1 MICNLCPRKCGAVR
15 TAHSGNG
22 FCKMGELPVVARVAP
37 HYGEE
42 PCISGTKG
50 SGTVFFSGCTMR
62 CVYCQNYEIS
72 NEDGGRTITPERL
85 AECYKELEDKGVHN
99 INLVTADHFA
109 HAVVKSL
116 EIYKPRIPIVY
127 NCSGYTSPK
136 TLSML
141 DGLVDIYLPDF
152 KYADDFLAVKYSSA
166 PNYVNTA
173 VAAIHEMTFQVGLPQ
188 FDDDGI
194 MKKGVIVRHLILP
207 AHTKNSLEVL
217 DIVKRRF
224 GDQVLLSLMCQ
235 YIPMGKVSDREFS
248 RINRKI
254 TRREYDKVKLE
265 MMRLGIDGFTQELS
279 SADESYV
286 PEWDFEGCFCQFGHL
301 NSSSFFN
308 WYCLLGIILLVFF
321 YGYY

>member
-72 NEDGGRTITPERL
+72 NENGGRTITPERL

-286 PEWDFEGCFCQFGHL
+286 PEWILKDDFV
-301 NSSSFFN
+301 SSV
-308 WYCLLGIILLVFF
+308 I
-321 YGYY
+321 

>member
-116 EIYKPRIPIVY
+116 GIYKPRIPIVY

-286 PEWDFEGCFCQFGHL
+286 PEWDFEG
-301 NSSSFFN
+301 
-308 WYCLLGIILLVFF
+308 
-321 YGYY
+321 

>member
-141 DGLVDIYLPDF
+141 DRLVDIYLPDF

-235 YIPMGKVSDREFS
+235 YIPMGKVSDSEFS

-286 PEWDFEGCFCQFGHL
+286 PEWDFEG
-301 NSSSFFN
+301 
-308 WYCLLGIILLVFF
+308 
-321 YGYY
+321 

>member
-235 YIPMGKVSDREFS
+235 YIPMGKVSDSEFS
-248 RINRKI
+248 RINRKS

-286 PEWDFEGCFCQFGHL
+286 PEWDFEG
-301 NSSSFFN
+301 
-308 WYCLLGIILLVFF
+308 
-321 YGYY
+321 

>member
-188 FDDDGI
+188 FDVDGI

-235 YIPMGKVSDREFS
+235 YIPMGKVSDSEFS

-265 MMRLGIDGFTQELS
+265 MMGLGIDGFTQELS

-286 PEWDFEGCFCQFGHL
+286 PEWDFEG
-301 NSSSFFN
+301 
-308 WYCLLGIILLVFF
+308 
-321 YGYY
+321 

>member
-109 HAVVKSL
+109 RAVVKSL

-235 YIPMGKVSDREFS
+235 YIPMGKVSDSEFS

-286 PEWDFEGCFCQFGHL
+286 PEWDFEG
-301 NSSSFFN
+301 
-308 WYCLLGIILLVFF
+308 
-321 YGYY
+321 

>member
-141 DGLVDIYLPDF
+141 DGLVDIQLPDF

-235 YIPMGKVSDREFS
+235 YIPMGKVSDSEFS

-265 MMRLGIDGFTQELS
+265 MMRLEIDGFTQELS

-286 PEWDFEGCFCQFGHL
+286 PEWDFEG
-301 NSSSFFN
+301 
-308 WYCLLGIILLVFF
+308 
-321 YGYY
+321 

>member
-42 PCISGTKG
+42 LCISGTKG

-235 YIPMGKVSDREFS
+235 YIPMGKVSDSEFS

-286 PEWDFEGCFCQFGHL
+286 PEWDFEG
-301 NSSSFFN
+301 
-308 WYCLLGIILLVFF
+308 
-321 YGYY
+321 

>member
-173 VAAIHEMTFQVGLPQ
+173 VAAIHEMTFQVSLPQ

-286 PEWDFEGCFCQFGHL
+286 PEWDFEG
-301 NSSSFFN
+301 
-308 WYCLLGIILLVFF
+308 
-321 YGYY
+321 

>member
-99 INLVTADHFA
+99 INLVTADHFV

-235 YIPMGKVSDREFS
+235 YIPMGKVSDSEFS

-286 PEWDFEGCFCQFGHL
+286 PEWDFEG
-301 NSSSFFN
+301 
-308 WYCLLGIILLVFF
+308 
-321 YGYY
+321 

>member
-109 HAVVKSL
+109 HPVVKSL

-286 PEWDFEGCFCQFGHL
+286 PEWDFEG
-301 NSSSFFN
+301 
-308 WYCLLGIILLVFF
+308 
-321 YGYY
+321 

>member
-42 PCISGTKG
+42 PCISGTRG

-72 NEDGGRTITPERL
+72 NENGGRTITPERL

-173 VAAIHEMTFQVGLPQ
+173 VAAIHEMTFRVGLPQ

-286 PEWDFEGCFCQFGHL
+286 PEWDFEG
-301 NSSSFFN
+301 
-308 WYCLLGIILLVFF
+308 
-321 YGYY
+321 

>member
-42 PCISGTKG
+42 PCISGTNG

-173 VAAIHEMTFQVGLPQ
+173 IAAIHEMTFQVGLPQ

-235 YIPMGKVSDREFS
+235 YIPMSKVSDSEFS

-286 PEWDFEGCFCQFGHL
+286 PEWDFEG
-301 NSSSFFN
+301 
-308 WYCLLGIILLVFF
+308 
-321 YGYY
+321 

>member
-235 YIPMGKVSDREFS
+235 YIPMGKVSDSEFS

-286 PEWDFEGCFCQFGHL
+286 PNGILKDDFLINGTLVAANRVRQ
-301 NSSSFFN
+301 SFRM
-308 WYCLLGIILLVFF
+308 
-321 YGYY
+321 

>member
-22 FCKMGELPVVARVAP
+22 FCKMGELPVVA
-37 HYGEE
+37 
-42 PCISGTKG
+42 
-50 SGTVFFSGCTMR
+50 MR

-235 YIPMGKVSDREFS
+235 YIPMGKVSDKEFS

-286 PEWDFEGCFCQFGHL
+286 PEWDFEG
-301 NSSSFFN
+301 
-308 WYCLLGIILLVFF
+308 
-321 YGYY
+321 

>member
-194 MKKGVIVRHLILP
+194 MKEGVIVRHLILP

-235 YIPMGKVSDREFS
+235 YIPMGKVSDSEFS

-286 PEWDFEGCFCQFGHL
+286 PEWDFEG
-301 NSSSFFN
+301 
-308 WYCLLGIILLVFF
+308 
-321 YGYY
+321 

>member
-173 VAAIHEMTFQVGLPQ
+173 GGALYEMTFQVGLPQ

-235 YIPMGKVSDREFS
+235 YIPMGKVSDSEFS

-286 PEWDFEGCFCQFGHL
+286 PEWDFEG
-301 NSSSFFN
+301 
-308 WYCLLGIILLVFF
+308 
-321 YGYY
+321 

>member
-99 INLVTADHFA
+99 INLVTADHFV

-224 GDQVLLSLMCQ
+224 GDQILLSLMCQ
-235 YIPMGKVSDREFS
+235 YIPMGKVSDSEFS

-286 PEWDFEGCFCQFGHL
+286 PEWDFEG
-301 NSSSFFN
+301 
-308 WYCLLGIILLVFF
+308 
-321 YGYY
+321 

>member
-109 HAVVKSL
+109 HSVVKSL

-286 PEWDFEGCFCQFGHL
+286 PEWDFKG
-301 NSSSFFN
+301 
-308 WYCLLGIILLVFF
+308 
-321 YGYY
+321 

>member
-173 VAAIHEMTFQVGLPQ
+173 VAAIHEMTFQVGLPK

-286 PEWDFEGCFCQFGHL
+286 PEWDFEG
-301 NSSSFFN
+301 
-308 WYCLLGIILLVFF
+308 
-321 YGYY
+321 

>member
-22 FCKMGELPVVARVAP
+22 FSKMGELPVVARVAP

-235 YIPMGKVSDREFS
+235 YIPMGKVSDSEFS

-286 PEWDFEGCFCQFGHL
+286 PEWDFEG
-301 NSSSFFN
+301 
-308 WYCLLGIILLVFF
+308 
-321 YGYY
+321 

>member
-72 NEDGGRTITPERL
+72 NEDGVRTITPERL

-235 YIPMGKVSDREFS
+235 YIPMGKVSDSEFS

-286 PEWDFEGCFCQFGHL
+286 REWDFKG
-301 NSSSFFN
+301 
-308 WYCLLGIILLVFF
+308 
-321 YGYY
+321 

>member
-235 YIPMGKVSDREFS
+235 YIPMGKVSDSEFS

-254 TRREYDKVKLE
+254 THREYDKVKLE

-286 PEWDFEGCFCQFGHL
+286 PEWDFEG
-301 NSSSFFN
+301 
-308 WYCLLGIILLVFF
+308 
-321 YGYY
+321 

>member
-62 CVYCQNYEIS
+62 CVSCQNYEIS

-286 PEWDFEGCFCQFGHL
+286 PEWDFEG
-301 NSSSFFN
+301 
-308 WYCLLGIILLVFF
+308 
-321 YGYY
+321 

>member
-235 YIPMGKVSDREFS
+235 YIPMGKVSDSEFS

-254 TRREYDKVKLE
+254 TLREYDKGKLE
-265 MMRLGIDGFTQELS
+265 RMRLGMELS

-286 PEWDFEGCFCQFGHL
+286 PAWDFEG
-301 NSSSFFN
+301 
-308 WYCLLGIILLVFF
+308 
-321 YGYY
+321 

>member
-254 TRREYDKVKLE
+254 KRREYDKVKLE

-286 PEWDFEGCFCQFGHL
+286 PEWDFEG
-301 NSSSFFN
+301 
-308 WYCLLGIILLVFF
+308 
-321 YGYY
+321 

>member
-42 PCISGTKG
+42 PCISGTRG

-72 NEDGGRTITPERL
+72 NENGGRTITPERL

-136 TLSML
+136 TLNML

-173 VAAIHEMTFQVGLPQ
+173 GAALHENTF
-188 FDDDGI
+188 
-194 MKKGVIVRHLILP
+194 
-207 AHTKNSLEVL
+207 
-217 DIVKRRF
+217 
-224 GDQVLLSLMCQ
+224 
-235 YIPMGKVSDREFS
+235 
-248 RINRKI
+248 
-254 TRREYDKVKLE
+254 
-265 MMRLGIDGFTQELS
+265 
-279 SADESYV
+279 
-286 PEWDFEGCFCQFGHL
+286 
-301 NSSSFFN
+301 
-308 WYCLLGIILLVFF
+308 
-321 YGYY
+321 